1 MLTKLN
7 YRFLSYLIIPKP
19 PSSTA
24 ATGGGPSSNAASNGE
39 TPREK
44 ERDHSSRISGAI
56 SNSITSIGD
65 VFRDVTAR
73 EGSKSVKFPEKL
85 LKVLEN
91 RLENIAM
98 GKDSVCV
105 HSHNRSRSSRFPL
118 TAPRSYSDQLLRR
131 TMAVFYGQ
139 FKVETFR
146 RQMKENRKIEEL
158 ILMFATHATSVLRK
172 DPTLSA
178 DGKWNVELNNHIVQF
193 VKLLRESLRSVSHVS
208 PELTARLDV
217 YAAKLAPS
225 DRGAQSDSGYDSSS
239 TSQRDSVSSPPGSTF
254 NVADMSMVNTVAK
267 LFQIRPDILQPEL
280 EGLKSICTER
290 VREPI
295 LPPHVKQVEYYL
307 VGGTVRS
314 ESALERR
321 FLRPRTGNPD
331 FLSLFRHV

>member
-1 MLTKLN
+1 MRTFPANRPLPTSSPGC
-7 YRFLSYLIIPKP
+7 FFSLI
-19 PSSTA
+19 
-24 ATGGGPSSNAASNGE
+24 AS
-39 TPREK
+39 
-44 ERDHSSRISGAI
+44 
-56 SNSITSIGD
+56 
-65 VFRDVTAR
+65 
-73 EGSKSVKFPEKL
+73 
-85 LKVLEN
+85 
-91 RLENIAM
+91 
-98 GKDSVCV
+98 
-105 HSHNRSRSSRFPL
+105 
-118 TAPRSYSDQLLRR
+118 RSYSDQLLRR

-225 DRGAQSDSGYDSSS
+225 DRGTHNDSGYDSSS
-239 TSQRDSVSSPPGSTF
+239 TSHRESMSSPPGSTF

-280 EGLKSICTER
+280 DGLRSICTER
-290 VREPI
+290 VRNPVL
-295 LPPHVKQVEYYL
+295 LPHSKQVEHRL
-307 VGGTVRS
+307 VGCTDRF

-321 FLRPRTGNPD
+321 FLRPRSGNPNFFWVYIDMSEKYRCQRAVPRMSRRLRYRSRMALLEDPRD
-331 FLSLFRHV
+331 FPSITTYGCYCPVQPRARQIHA

>member
-1 MLTKLN
+1 MILHFNLVLTISN
-7 YRFLSYLIIPKP
+7 YRFLSYLILPKP
-19 PSSTA
+19 STSTTANSSGA
-24 ATGGGPSSNAASNGE
+24 GGNTASNGDP
-39 TPREK
+39 PREK
-44 ERDHSSRISGAI
+44 ERETTSRISGAI

-73 EGSKSVKFPEKL
+73 DGSKSVKFPEKL

-98 GKDSVCV
+98 GKDSACV
-105 HSHNRSRSSRFPL
+105 LPFPAGRFLL
-118 TAPRSYSDQLLRR
+118 TASRSYSDQLLRR

-225 DRGAQSDSGYDSSS
+225 DRGTQSDSGYDSSS
-239 TSQRDSVSSPPGSTF
+239 TSHRDSMSSPPGTTTF
-254 NVADMSMVNTVAK
+254 NVADMSMVKAVAK

-280 EGLKSICTER
+280 EGLKNICTER
-290 VREPI
+290 VRNPV
-295 LPPHVKQVEYYL
+295 LPPHANQVEYRL
-307 VGGTVRS
+307 NIVW
-314 ESALERR
+314 
-321 FLRPRTGNPD
+321 
-331 FLSLFRHV
+331 